1 MAAVSGGGAAGIG
14 GAGGGASPGGGPGG
28 LGSGPDGLARVE
40 RLCQQLY
47 QGTDP
52 ASRAEAEATL
62 LPLASSPRFV
72 SECLWI
78 LDNSSDPYAQKLAS
92 WTLIQIVTQHWA
104 QLSTPSPLE
113 LRNYILRYLAKC
125 GPSLASFVLIE
136 LSSLLARL
144 TKLGWTAEPANR
156 TIVDDVSSFL
166 DASEAHCAIGLALLS
181 RLVAEMNTSAS
192 LASAAAARRS
202 LTHAQHRRVASSFRD
217 AVLLRIFKLSLSA
230 LAKFAAVPGK
240 LRGGALDVAL
250 ACLNFDFIGSSFDDT
265 VEDVGTIQM
274 PVAWR
279 GVVQDPDTLS
289 LFLDVYVSCTNGG
302 GADAAGVG
310 VNADAVDPVQ
320 SAKCL
325 DALVQLV
332 SVRRTLFASDDARF
346 AYLRT
351 HMVGMLSI
359 LRTRRGLDNHDNYHH
374 FCRWLTRLKANYQLA
389 ELVATEGY
397 EEWISLVASFTR
409 NSLASDWRWVGDS
422 LFYLL
427 TLWARLV
434 AAMPYLK
441 GSALSHLDVHVQDI
455 VKDYVGSRLRALR
468 ADAASGDDGDETE
481 ECAEQLDAIP
491 VIFRLQ
497 YDKTASFL
505 VSVMDPLLEQYQATT
520 RTLAASLTA
529 GPAGASVVSSAR
541 LQLNGLQRDLGWLV
555 RVVGTVV
562 GGRLSA
568 SSSESQ
574 ELTDGELSARVF
586 QLMSYSVEADR
597 ASLPV
602 LAAIG
607 ASAPAGP
614 FDTREGSGAAGGE
627 AALRGAAVLD
637 EAIIEFTQA
646 FRKAYIGEQ
655 AVATSKVYVRMAE
668 RLGVAD
674 HMVVLDVVATKIAGN
689 LHRYGVS
696 EGEAVVAKSLS
707 LLADLA
713 DGYSSSRLLGR
724 LATVRQMIDKHGED
738 VFPFMRGPDSRMG
751 RHRTTF
757 YSTLTKILLKTTA
770 GDSDCE
776 SALSRFFEPMRLRLS
791 QLAAVPSDDA
801 LVRDSL
807 ILRAGVGVLRDLRG
821 VLAATTSRRH
831 YVTLWELL
839 YPAHMPVLL
848 RLVRVYSAAGA
859 HTASV
864 VALKFYSELSLNK
877 AKRIV
882 FDNSSPAGI
891 LLFREVSKA
900 LVAYGAS
907 PRVLADVSDVVA
919 AARRQA
925 ELAERGAGP
934 GSSMA
939 TGGGDSSVGTG
950 GGSGAAESQAYVRV
964 YKGAWVS
971 MATFARALEGGYVNF
986 GVFVLYGDPALGDA
1000 LNVVMR
1006 LATAFPLDELLAY
1019 PKASRAYFSLLDVLC
1034 QQHTGDVFSLDA
1046 HSFSHVV
1053 ASLQEGLQ
1061 SLEVWMSSGSAVSL
1075 DHLSAYRFRMRSRD
1089 TPGAVAVRAQTEA
1102 APDLFPR
1109 VLEVL
1114 FSVVLAEDCPNQWS
1128 LSRPL
1133 LSLILSNEEAF
1144 LAIQERT
1151 IASQSTA
1158 EARTAVAEAFGKL
1171 MADVRPNLESKNK
1184 DKFTQNTNIFR
1195 HAIRAI
1201 TSGAS

>member
-1 MAAVSGGGAAGIG
+1 M
-14 GAGGGASPGGGPGG
+14 
-28 LGSGPDGLARVE
+28 
-40 RLCQQLY
+40 
-47 QGTDP
+47 
-52 ASRAEAEATL
+52 
-62 LPLASSPRFV
+62 
-72 SECLWI
+72 
-78 LDNSSDPYAQKLAS
+78 
-92 WTLIQIVTQHWA
+92 
-104 QLSTPSPLE
+104 
-113 LRNYILRYLAKC
+113 RYLANL

-156 TIVDDVSSFL
+156 TIVDDVSGFL

-202 LTHAQHRRVASSFRD
+202 LTHAQHRKVASSFRD
-217 AVLLRIFKLSLSA
+217 ALLLRIFKLSLSA
-230 LAKFAAVPGK
+230 LSKFAAVPGK

-279 GVVQDPDTLS
+279 AVVQDPDTLA
-289 LFLDVYVSCTNGG
+289 LFLDVYASCTAPA
-302 GADAAGVG
+302 GADGAGAG
-310 VNADAVDPVQ
+310 GSGDAIDPVQ

-346 AYLRT
+346 SYLRT
-351 HMVGMLSI
+351 HMSGMLSI

-397 EEWISLVASFTR
+397 EEWISLVSSFTR

-441 GSALSHLDVHVQDI
+441 GSALSHLDTHVQDI
-455 VKDYVGSRLRALR
+455 VKDYVMSRLQALR
-468 ADAASGDDGDETE
+468 ADAAAGDDGDETE

-497 YDKTASFL
+497 YDKTCAFL
-505 VSVMDPLLEQYQATT
+505 VSVMDPLLEQYQTTT
-520 RTLAASLTA
+520 RTLAASVSA
-529 GPAGASVVSSAR
+529 GPAGAAVASSAR
-541 LQLNGLQRDLGWLV
+541 QQLDGLQRDLAWLV
-555 RVVGTVV
+555 RVIGTVV

-586 QLMSYSVEADR
+586 QLMGYSVEADR
-597 ASLPV
+597 TALPV
-602 LAAIG
+602 
-607 ASAPAGP
+607 
-614 FDTREGSGAAGGE
+614 GE
-627 AALRGAAVLD
+627 PTLRGGAVLD

-655 AVATSKVYVRMAE
+655 AVANSKVYVRMAE

-696 EGEAVVAKSLS
+696 DGVAVVAKSLA
-707 LLADLA
+707 LLSDLA

-724 LATVRQMIDKHGED
+724 LATVRQMLEKHGED
-738 VFPFMRGPDSRMG
+738 VFPFMRAPDSRMG
-751 RHRTTF
+751 RHRMSF
-757 YSTLTKILLKTTA
+757 YTTLTKMLLKTTA

-776 SALSRFFEPMRLRLS
+776 SALSRFFEPMRLRLT

-801 LVRDSL
+801 LVGDSL
-807 ILRAGVGVLRDLRG
+807 ILRAGMGVLRDLRG
-821 VLAATTSRRH
+821 VIAATTARRH
-831 YVTLWELL
+831 YNTMWELL
-839 YPAHMPVLL
+839 YPAHMPVILRLL
-848 RLVRVYSAAGA
+848 RVYAAAGA

-864 VALKFYSELSLNK
+864 VALKFYAELALNK
-877 AKRIV
+877 TKRIV

-891 LLFREVSKA
+891 LLFREISKA
-900 LVAYGAS
+900 LVAYAAS
-907 PRVLADVSDVVA
+907 PRVLSDVSDVVA
-919 AARRQA
+919 AARRKA
-925 ELAERGAGP
+925 ELAERGAMP

-939 TGGGDSSVGTG
+939 TGAGDADGAGTG
-950 GGSGAAESQAYVRV
+950 GGTSGAEAQAYQRV

-971 MATFARALEGGYVNF
+971 MSIFARALEGGYVNF
-986 GVFVLYGDPALGDA
+986 GVFALYGDPALNDA

-1006 LATAFPLDELLAY
+1006 VATAFPLDELLAY
-1019 PKASRAYFSLLDVLC
+1019 PKASRAYFALLDVLC

-1046 HSFSHVV
+1046 HSFGHVV
-1053 ASLQEGLQ
+1053 SSLQEGLQ
-1061 SLEVWMSSGSAVSL
+1061 SLEVWMSSTSAVSL
-1075 DHLSAYRFRMRSRD
+1075 DHLSAFRFRQRPREG
-1089 TPGAVAVRAQTEA
+1089 TGGVAVRAQSEA
-1102 APDLFPR
+1102 APELFPR

-1151 IASQSTA
+1151 ISSQATA
-1158 EARTAVAEAFGKL
+1158 EARSAVAEAFAKL
-1171 MADVRPNLESKNK
+1171 MAEVQPNLESKNK
-1184 DKFTQNTNIFR
+1184 DKFTQNVTIFR
-1195 HAIRAI
+1195 HALRAI
-1201 TSGAS
+1201 TSSAS

>member
-1 MAAVSGGGAAGIG
+1 M
-14 GAGGGASPGGGPGG
+14 
-28 LGSGPDGLARVE
+28 
-40 RLCQQLY
+40 
-47 QGTDP
+47 
-52 ASRAEAEATL
+52 
-62 LPLASSPRFV
+62 
-72 SECLWI
+72 
-78 LDNSSDPYAQKLAS
+78 
-92 WTLIQIVTQHWA
+92 
-104 QLSTPSPLE
+104 
-113 LRNYILRYLAKC
+113 RNYILRYLAKC

-156 TIVDDVSSFL
+156 TIVDDVASFL

-202 LTHAQHRRVASSFRD
+202 LTHAQHRKVASSFRD
-217 AVLLRIFKLSLSA
+217 AVLLPIFKLSLSA
-230 LAKFAAVPGK
+230 LAKFSAVPGK

-279 GVVQDPDTLS
+279 PVVQDADTLS
-289 LFLDVYVSCTNGG
+289 LFLDVYASCTSGG
-302 GADAAGVG
+302 GADVAGG
-310 VNADAVDPVQ
+310 GSSADAVDPVQ

-351 HMVGMLSI
+351 HMTGMLSI

-397 EEWISLVASFTR
+397 EEWISLVSSFTR

-441 GSALSHLDVHVQDI
+441 GSSLSHLDVHVQDI

-468 ADAASGDDGDETE
+468 ADAASGDDGEETE

-497 YDKTASFL
+497 YDKTATFL
-505 VSVMDPLLEQYQATT
+505 VSVMDPLLEQYQAVT
-520 RTLAASLTA
+520 RTLAASVAA
-529 GPAGASVVSSAR
+529 GHAGAAVVTSAR
-541 LQLNGLQRDLGWLV
+541 LQLDGLQRDLGWLV
-555 RVVGTVV
+555 RVIGTVV

-597 ASLPV
+597 TSLPV
-602 LAAIG
+602 LAAMG

-614 FDTREGSGAAGGE
+614 FALSPDNSGAAGGG
-627 AALRGAAVLD
+627 LRGASVLD

-655 AVATSKVYVRMAE
+655 AVANSKVYVRMAE

-696 EGEAVVAKSLS
+696 DGEAVVAKSLS
-707 LLADLA
+707 LLSDLA

-724 LATVRQMIDKHGED
+724 LATVRQMLEKHGED

-751 RHRTTF
+751 RHRTSF

-770 GDSDCE
+770 GDADCE
-776 SALSRFFEPMRLRLS
+776 GALTRFFEPMRLRLS
-791 QLAAVPSDDA
+791 QLAGVPSDDA
-801 LVRDSL
+801 LVGDSL

-821 VLAATTSRRH
+821 VMAATISRRH

-839 YPAHMPVLL
+839 YPVHLPVVL
-848 RLVRVYSAAGA
+848 RLLRVYSAAGVDA
-859 HTASV
+859 ASV
-864 VALKFYSELSLNK
+864 TALKFYSELSHNK
-877 AKRIV
+877 TKRIA

-900 LVAYGAS
+900 LVVYGAS
-907 PRVLADVSDVVA
+907 PRVLADVTDVVA
-919 AARRQA
+919 AARRKA
-925 ELAERGAGP
+925 ELADRGATP

-939 TGGGDSSVGTG
+939 TIGGETDGGGGGG
-950 GGSGAAESQAYVRV
+950 GGSESQAYLRV

-971 MATFARALEGGYVNF
+971 MAAFARALEGGYVNF
-986 GVFVLYGDPALGDA
+986 GVFALYGDPALSDA

-1019 PKASRAYFSLLDVLC
+1019 PKASRAYFGLLDVLC
-1034 QQHTGDVFSLDA
+1034 QQHTGDVFSLDS
-1046 HSFSHVV
+1046 HSFGHVV

-1075 DHLSAYRFRMRSRD
+1075 DHLSAYRFRLRTRD
-1089 TPGAVAVRAQTEA
+1089 NPGGVGVRAQTEA
-1102 APDLFPR
+1102 APELFPR

-1151 IASQSTA
+1151 IASQASA
-1158 EARTAVAEAFGKL
+1158 EARTAVAEAFRKL
-1171 MADVRPNLESKNK
+1171 MAEVRPNLESKNK
-1184 DKFTQNTNIFR
+1184 DKFTQNVSVFR
-1195 HAIRAI
+1195 HALRAI
-1201 TSGAS
+1201 TNGMA